1 MDFIESLLLID
12 TLVYLD
18 ELSKELNLSPEKKK
32 ELIDS
37 VVKKNHFIGKKV
49 KNRYLHLMSS
59 HRSCVTIEEIKS
71 RLNL

>member
-32 ELIDS
+32 DLTDS

>member
-32 ELIDS
+32 ELVQYVI
-37 VVKKNHFIGKKV
+37 KKNHFIGKRV

-59 HRSCVTIEEIKS
+59 HRKCVTIDEIKS